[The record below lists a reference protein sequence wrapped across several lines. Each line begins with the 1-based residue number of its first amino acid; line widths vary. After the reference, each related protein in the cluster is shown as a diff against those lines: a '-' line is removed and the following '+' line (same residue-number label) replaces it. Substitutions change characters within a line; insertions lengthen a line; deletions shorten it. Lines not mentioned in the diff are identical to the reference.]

1 MKTTSSFLIF
11 MLLAGATALV
21 QGPWS
26 DVSKTP
32 DERAHAL
39 VSEMTLD
46 EKLAM
51 LHGPPT
57 GPCCQCTTNATCA
70 YIGNVVP
77 NARLGIPPINMNDGP
92 QGFRDNNSP
101 GSTTGDTSLT
111 DESDGTGGGSLA
123 HSRKHR
129 AHIYWLRCGD

>member
-1 MKTTSSFLIF
+1 MKTTLFLLF
-11 MLLAGATALV
+11 AGATALV

-32 DERAHAL
+32 DERAHTL
-39 VSEMTLD
+39 VSAMTID

-77 NARLGIPPINMNDGP
+77 NTRLGIPSINMNDGP
-92 QGFRDNNSP
+92 QGFRVDRPNSLIQS
-101 GSTTGDTSLT
+101 GTTTALPSNLALGATFDELGVQNAVT
-111 DESDGTGGGSLA
+111 DL
-123 HSRKHR
+123 
-129 AHIYWLRCGD
+129 